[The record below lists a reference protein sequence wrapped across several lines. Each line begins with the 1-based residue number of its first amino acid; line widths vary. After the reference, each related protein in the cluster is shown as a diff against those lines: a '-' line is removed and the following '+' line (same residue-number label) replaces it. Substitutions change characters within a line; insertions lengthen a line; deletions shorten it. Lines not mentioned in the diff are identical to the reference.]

1 MKNIHQLRSKRTI
14 MKKRIILAYSI
25 SMTLLLGFVLL
36 ECDFV
41 QRVERKLGIAKSQ
54 TEITGYFHQRVRDHT
69 KIDVNVLNQSLIFI
83 GDSIMH
89 RLPVSAVASP
99 AVNYGIESD
108 TTVGVL
114 LRLPTYKSIKN
125 ARAVVIA
132 IGVNDMKYRSNGKIL
147 HNFKEIAK
155 QIPSHVP
162 VIFSAILPVDLEVRD
177 EWMGI
182 NNDRIRKL
190 NSKLK
195 DITETSENLFFV
207 NAGTQLTDEMGNL
220 ADEFH
225 NGDGVH
231 LNPQG
236 NAIWISKLQNAIEI
250 IRLNH

>member
-1 MKNIHQLRSKRTI
+1 
-14 MKKRIILAYSI
+14 
-25 SMTLLLGFVLL
+25 
-36 ECDFV
+36 
-41 QRVERKLGIAKSQ
+41 
-54 TEITGYFHQRVRDHT
+54 
-69 KIDVNVLNQSLIFI
+69 
-83 GDSIMH
+83 MH
-89 RLPVSAVASP
+89 RLPVSAVANP

-108 TTVGVL
+108 TTVGVI
-114 LRLPTYKSIKN
+114 LRIPTYNSIEK

-132 IGVNDMKYRSNGKIL
+132 IGINDMKYRSNGNIL
-147 HNFKEIAK
+147 HNFKEIAR
-155 QIPSHVP
+155 QIPSYVP

-177 EWMGI
+177 EWHGI
-182 NNDRIRKL
+182 SNDRIRKL

-195 DITETSENLFFV
+195 DITETSDNLFYV
-207 NAGTQLTDEMGNL
+207 NAGSQLIDKKGNL